1 MVYDSAPPWPLQTPQ
16 TLHGTSVQ
24 AVCVETPWRWNCCGA
39 AWPERLSPLEQ
50 CGVFFESLLE
60 QGYGGPMAAGECR
73 RAEGSPQKTKQ
84 PSGIVEAPSSWSE
97 GSEGIFDL
105 LLQPGPDLQQACQVL
120 FSDYQWP
127 SGARV
132 LEVLLLYQEGLFEWL
147 PAFRWLLA
155 EVLPAMSA
163 PLHIRQFK
171 VSNTTRPDQLPVFA
185 AALIVVV
192 AYHKVHHFDFS
203 AYARYARS
211 QGSEMLGLLHL
222 GHEVQWETEGEIED
236 LGSWGTIRADGARAR
251 QKRDLLHYFEDYQ
264 QFDFVLRNHF
274 SPAYAERSV
283 YLPFGPGWGWM
294 MHGKRW
300 LPKASLRRNFCLAAL
315 WRPLDFEYHWD
326 RGKLLELLSS
336 EGQESLCN
344 RTGQWV
350 TNYEEQ
356 LMESSVSLCPFGSS
370 PETNRLWESLLAG
383 AVVVMTRATFV
394 TANLQA
400 PLILLN
406 SWQELPALL
415 QTLRSSPG
423 LLDQHQQQQSE
434 WFNVYMRSI
443 RQNLRALSQKTVL
456 PGLRSRGF
464 KTEDHAA
471 TVLLFPGDGGLRTAQ
486 LTEQEAEVIALR
498 RSRSLGETSHL
509 SPLLASLGPV

>member
-1 MVYDSAPPWPLQTPQ
+1 MVYDSAPAGALQTPQ
-16 TLHGTSVQ
+16 AVHGLSLQV
-24 AVCVETPWRWNCCGA
+24 VCIETPWRWNCCGA
-39 AWPERLSPLEQ
+39 VWPEGLLPLEQ
-50 CGVFFESLLE
+50 CGVFFESLLV
-60 QGYGGPMAAGECR
+60 QGHGGQVAAGECR
-73 RAEGSPQKTKQ
+73 RAEGPQRKTRET
-84 PSGIVEAPSSWSE
+84 SGNFEAASWSE

-105 LLQPGPDLQQACQVL
+105 LLQPGPDLQKACQVL
-120 FSDYQWP
+120 FSDQWR
-127 SGARV
+127 SGS

-163 PLHIRQFK
+163 PLHLRQLK
-171 VSNTTRPDQLPVFA
+171 VSNTTRPEKLPVFA
-185 AALIVVV
+185 AALVVVV

-211 QGSEMLGLLHL
+211 QGTEMLGLLHL

-236 LGSWGTIRADGARAR
+236 LGSWGTIRADGARVR

-274 SPAYAERSV
+274 SPAYSERSM

-300 LPKASLRRNFCLAAL
+300 LPKASLRGNFCLAAL

-406 SWQELPALL
+406 SWEELPALL

-434 WFNVYMRSI
+434 WFNAYMRSI
-443 RQNLRALSQKTVL
+443 RQKLKALGQKTVL
-456 PGLRSRGF
+456 PSLGTQSG
-464 KTEDHAA
+464 TSEDHAA
-471 TVLLFPGDGGLRTAQ
+471 TVLLPQNGGLGAVQ
-486 LTEQEAEVIALR
+486 LTEQEAEAIAQR
-498 RSRSLGETSHL
+498 RSSPLGETSHK
-509 SPLLASLGPV
+509 SSLLASLGPI

>member
-1 MVYDSAPPWPLQTPQ
+1 MPKSRGASAQDQ
-16 TLHGTSVQ
+16 RDFRKFRSSFV
-24 AVCVETPWRWNCCGA
+24 V
-39 AWPERLSPLEQ
+39 
-50 CGVFFESLLE
+50 
-60 QGYGGPMAAGECR
+60 R
-73 RAEGSPQKTKQ
+73 R
-84 PSGIVEAPSSWSE
+84 VR
-97 GSEGIFDL
+97 GIFDL
-105 LLQPGPDLQQACQVL
+105 LLQPKPDLQKACQVL
-120 FSDYQWP
+120 FSDQWR
-127 SGARV
+127 SGS

-163 PLHIRQFK
+163 PLHLRQLK
-171 VSNTTRPDQLPVFA
+171 VGNTTRPEKLPVFA
-185 AALIVVV
+185 AALVVVV

-211 QGSEMLGLLHL
+211 QGTEMLGLLHL

-236 LGSWGTIRADGARAR
+236 LGSWGTIRGDGARAR

-274 SPAYAERSV
+274 SPAYSERSM

-300 LPKASLRRNFCLAAL
+300 LPKASLRGNFCLAAL

-406 SWQELPALL
+406 SWEELPALL

-434 WFNVYMRSI
+434 WFNAYMRSI
-443 RQNLRALSQKTVL
+443 RQKMKALGQGTVL
-456 PGLRSRGF
+456 PSLGAQSG
-464 KTEDHAA
+464 TSEDHAA
-471 TVLLFPGDGGLRTAQ
+471 TVLLPQNGGLGAVQ
-486 LTEQEAEVIALR
+486 LTEQEAEAIAQR
-498 RSRSLGETSHL
+498 RSYPLGETSHK
-509 SPLLASLGPV
+509 SSLLASLGPI